1 MLIKTLKVVNRY
13 ETGFLD
19 TSSNITVEIYDVDRG
34 VKIIEGDIVRDQMN
48 EVLKG
53 IKIGINMAGYQVV
66 VLPVEEIDS
75 VTKAVRKV
83 KQ

>member
-1 MLIKTLKVVNRY
+1 MLVKTLKVINHY

-19 TSSNITVEIYDVDRG
+19 NASKITVEVFDVDRG
-34 VKIIEGDIVRDQMN
+34 IKIMEGDMIHDQMN

-53 IKIGINMAGYQVV
+53 IKVGINIAGYQVIF
-66 VLPVEEIDS
+66 LPVEEHDE

-83 KQ
+83 K

>member
-19 TSSNITVEIYDVDRG
+19 TSSNITVEIHDVDRG
-34 VKIIEGDIVRDQMN
+34 IKIIEGDLVRDQMN
-48 EVLKG
+48 EVLRG
-53 IKIGINMAGYQVV
+53 IEIGINMAGYQVI
-66 VLPVEEIDS
+66 VLPVEEVDS
-75 VTKAVRKV
+75 VTKAVRKL